1 VSRHGPDDRDD
12 IELVD
17 AARNGDRAAMEALL
31 ARHYDRVATLC
42 RRLMSNRADAEDA
55 TQNALLAIVAG
66 LAKFDGRSALTTW
79 IHRVATNACLDELR
93 RRARR
98 PVPTDDAPDGA
109 VTTSP
114 RADHHDPDTATR
126 VDIDAALTRL
136 PLEFRAPVVLRD
148 LCALDYAEI
157 AELLGIP
164 PGTVRSRIA
173 RGRRMLMEI
182 LGNPDRSG
190 VVQGDSSP

>member
-1 VSRHGPDDRDD
+1 
-12 IELVD
+12 
-17 AARNGDRAAMEALL
+17 
-31 ARHYDRVATLC
+31 
-42 RRLMSNRADAEDA
+42 
-55 TQNALLAIVAG
+55 
-66 LAKFDGRSALTTW
+66 
-79 IHRVATNACLDELR
+79 VATNACLDELR
-93 RRARR
+93 RRTRR

-109 VTTSP
+109 DTTSP

-190 VVQGDSSP
+190 VVQGDGSP